1 MNKYSVYTAF
11 QKQLQTLC
19 LKEFPC
25 GIGSWNKTHFDS
37 GTCRSSVV
45 PLLDD
50 PALGAEESA
59 SLIEY
64 LSSVHS
70 PWHLTESWGPTAD
83 QLRELAVRSPA
94 LIDTAFI
101 LSYFR
106 SLRIVDKG
114 VSEIDEDLLKFVNLE
129 ELILSANY
137 LTEINS
143 THLPRTLKV
152 LELCANGISSMKGIT
167 CSPPA
172 GLTHLGLGYNKL
184 SSPSEYK
191 YLEANF
197 WPVLLSLDL
206 SFNNLV
212 DLPGLVCKLSSLSRL
227 RTLVLMGN
235 PLALTPSYRGFL
247 VDSLPKLAL
256 LDDVRVLPDERHH
269 FKGLAK
275 RKELIVDEAKV
286 IVSVGTVQGIPN
298 PVSPTETENPPEYP
312 IVSYSY
318 HVTYEFL
325 DEHPLSISDEER
337 GDQAK
342 ETPTCC
348 ESERTGSSVQSSQQ
362 HQKSTHE
369 EARSLSAYTAPPTGN
384 MTPGPA
390 QNKVPEDAGSV
401 VLHCTPKVP
410 WAGQIESEHRKVHL
424 QRDLRSLKQFLQRGM
439 QVAVVEQKVLSW
451 PAITTESVS
460 AKTDSK
466 GGAKADKGKVKGKK
480 KETVVLRHDPPVC
493 RTLGSLRVKLESLLL
508 GENHLESLCDF
519 GVLITEQAANALP
532 GKEAKKG
539 KDDKKKEEKR
549 GKAGRDSVASQKT
562 TTSTKGKGKAKPNSE
577 SEAVAAI
584 KPLSVELKVQLYQW
598 LTAGEALNAAP
609 T

>member
-1 MNKYSVYTAF
+1 MHAGVTYEGAEFSPSTGA
-11 QKQLQTLC
+11 QQTL
-19 LKEFPC
+19 L
-25 GIGSWNKTHFDS
+25 NKTHFDS
-37 GTCRSSVV
+37 GTCSGSIV
-45 PLLDD
+45 PLLED
-50 PALGAEESA
+50 PALGAEEEEPA

-70 PWHLTESWGPTAD
+70 PWHLSESWGPAAD

-114 VSEIDEDLLKFVNLE
+114 VSEIGEDLLKFVNLD

-137 LTEINS
+137 ITEINS
-143 THLPRTLKV
+143 THLPKTLKV
-152 LELCANGISSMKGIT
+152 LELCANEISSMKGIS

-191 YLEANF
+191 YLEASF

-212 DLPGLVCKLSSLSRL
+212 DLPDLVCKLSSLSRL

-247 VDSLPKLAL
+247 VDSLSKLALLDDVRVLPDERHHFKGLAKPVLLSLDLSFNNLVDLPDLVCKLSSLSRLRTLVLMGNPLALTPSYRGFLVDSLLKLAL

-286 IVSVGTVQGIPN
+286 IVSIRTVQGIPN
-298 PVSPTETENPPEYP
+298 PVNPVETENPPEYP

-325 DEHPLSISDEER
+325 NDHPLSTTDEETA
-337 GDQAK
+337 DQAK
-342 ETPTCC
+342 KTPTCC
-348 ESERTGSSVQSSQQ
+348 DSERTRNSVQSSQQ
-362 HQKSTHE
+362 HQESTHE
-369 EARSLSAYTAPPTGN
+369 ESRNPSAATVPPAGN
-384 MTPGPA
+384 MTPGPP
-390 QNKVPEDAGSV
+390 QNKVPEDAS
-401 VLHCTPKVP
+401 
-410 WAGQIESEHRKVHL
+410 S
-424 QRDLRSLKQFLQRGM
+424 
-439 QVAVVEQKVLSW
+439 
-451 PAITTESVS
+451 
-460 AKTDSK
+460 
-466 GGAKADKGKVKGKK
+466 
-480 KETVVLRHDPPVC
+480 
-493 RTLGSLRVKLESLLL
+493 
-508 GENHLESLCDF
+508 
-519 GVLITEQAANALP
+519 
-532 GKEAKKG
+532 
-539 KDDKKKEEKR
+539 
-549 GKAGRDSVASQKT
+549 
-562 TTSTKGKGKAKPNSE
+562 GKGKAKPDSE
-577 SEAVAAI
+577 PEVVATI
-584 KPLSVELKVQLYQW
+584 KPLSVELKIQLYQW
-598 LTAGEALNAAP
+598 LTAIEALNAAP

>member
-11 QKQLQTLC
+11 QEQLQTLC

-25 GIGSWNKTHFDS
+25 GFGSWNKTHFDS
-37 GTCRSSVV
+37 GTCSGSTV
-45 PLLDD
+45 PLLED
-50 PALGAEESA
+50 PALGAEEEEPA

-70 PWHLTESWGPTAD
+70 PWHLSESWGPAAD

-94 LIDTAFI
+94 LIDMAFI

-114 VSEIDEDLLKFVNLE
+114 VLEIGEDLLKFVNLD

-137 LTEINS
+137 ITEINS

-152 LELCANGISSMKGIT
+152 LELCANEISSMKGIS

-191 YLEANF
+191 YLEASF

-212 DLPGLVCKLSSLSRL
+212 DLPDLVCKLSSLSRL

-286 IVSVGTVQGIPN
+286 IVSIGTVQGIPN
-298 PVSPTETENPPEYP
+298 PVNPVETETPPEYP

-325 DEHPLSISDEER
+325 NDHPLSTTDEETA
-337 GDQAK
+337 DQAK
-342 ETPTCC
+342 KTPTCC
-348 ESERTGSSVQSSQQ
+348 DFERTNNSVQSSQQ
-362 HQKSTHE
+362 HQESTHE
-369 EARSLSAYTAPPTGN
+369 ESRNPSADTAPPAGN
-384 MTPGPA
+384 MTPGPP
-390 QNKVPEDAGSV
+390 QNKVPEDDSSV
-401 VLHCTPKVP
+401 LLHCTPKVP
-410 WAGQIESEHRKVHL
+410 WAGQIESEYRKVHL
-424 QRDLRSLKQFLQRGM
+424 QRDLRSLKQFLLRGM
-439 QVAVVEQKVLSW
+439 QVSVVEQKVLSW

-460 AKTDSK
+460 AKADIK
-466 GGAKADKGKVKGKK
+466 GGAKADKGKEKGKK
-480 KETVVLRHDPPVC
+480 KKEPVALRHDAPIC

-519 GVLITEQAANALP
+519 GVLITEQAAKALP

-539 KDDKKKEEKR
+539 KDDKKKEEKK
-549 GKAGRDSVASQKT
+549 GKTGRDSVASQKT
-562 TTSTKGKGKAKPNSE
+562 TTSTKGVHFLMHFKSHHIHKKG
-577 SEAVAAI
+577 
-584 KPLSVELKVQLYQW
+584 
-598 LTAGEALNAAP
+598 
-609 T
+609 